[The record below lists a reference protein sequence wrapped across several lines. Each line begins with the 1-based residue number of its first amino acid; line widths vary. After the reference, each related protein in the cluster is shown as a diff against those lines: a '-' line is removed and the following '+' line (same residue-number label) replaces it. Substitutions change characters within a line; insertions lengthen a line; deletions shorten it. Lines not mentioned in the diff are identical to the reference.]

1 MTVPNFPWALT
12 IKPVDH
18 NEVGDSV
25 EMNGN
30 QKKDEGAANEAGY
43 ALPNT

>member
-1 MTVPNFPWALT
+1 MTVPNFPWALS

-30 QKKDEGAANEAGY
+30 QRKD
-43 ALPNT
+43 